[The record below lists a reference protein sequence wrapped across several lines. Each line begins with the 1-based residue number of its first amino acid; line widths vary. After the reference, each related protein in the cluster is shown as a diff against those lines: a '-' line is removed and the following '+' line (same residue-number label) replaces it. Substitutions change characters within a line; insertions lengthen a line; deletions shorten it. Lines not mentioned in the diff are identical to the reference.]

1 MDIKEDFPGH
11 LLICQILGVTMDE
24 LFFETEDRR
33 VDSADILY
41 IVWDHMIEYNMI
53 YQKRKWK
60 LIVSVVYSRFLHSE
74 IPTMTDVLEAASRGG
89 DIDLVKSMMARTT
102 DIPVNM
108 RDWVVEIPGLVYVDD
123 DRSIMQS
130 PNRIG
135 QMQNAAWA
143 CEADDGYRYWPE
155 GSGEG
160 FNPLVDLLHKHY
172 SQWLEGKSPV
182 TSDDVHIMKKIE
194 DDMNTLLSTSN
205 NYITKR
211 LKRKYGNL
219 YA

>member
-1 MDIKEDFPGH
+1 MDRKEDFPGH
-11 LLICQILGVTMDE
+11 LLICQILGVSMDE
-24 LFFETEDRR
+24 LFFETEDSK

-41 IVWDHMIEYNMI
+41 IVWDHMIEYNMM

-89 DIDLVKSMMARTT
+89 DIDLIKSMMARTN
-102 DIPVNM
+102 DIPSNM
-108 RDWVVEIPGLVYVDD
+108 REWVVEIPGLMYVDD
-123 DRSIMQS
+123 DRSIMAS

-160 FNPLVDLLHKHY
+160 FNPLIDLLHKHY
-172 SQWLEGKSPV
+172 TIWLEGKSDV
-182 TSDDVHIMKKIE
+182 SSDDIDMMKNIE
-194 DDMNTLLSTSN
+194 DSMNTLLSTSN

-211 LKRKYGNL
+211 LVKKFASL